1 MIKVIF
7 FDFYG
12 VINID
17 EQPNREIIEFLQANN
32 DKYLFGILSAA
43 NIDLHDWLITHGIN
57 DYFALV
63 QTTGKLG
70 MSKSSEGFY
79 IKALE
84 VLSVK
89 ANSVIF
95 VDDVS
100 EYVEIARGIG
110 MHGIVYDSRH
120 NFLSLIQPLLG

>member
-17 EQPNREIIEFLQANN
+17 GKPNREIAEFIQENN
-32 DKYLFGILSAA
+32 GKYLFGILSAA
-43 NIDLHDWLITHGIN
+43 NIDIHDWLIIHGIN

-70 MSKSSEGFY
+70 LSKASKEFY
-79 IKALE
+79 KKALE
-84 VLSVK
+84 VLSLD
-89 ANSVIF
+89 ANSVVF
-95 VDDVS
+95 VDDVADYI
-100 EYVEIARGIG
+100 EVAREAGI
-110 MHGIVYDSRH
+110 HGIVYDSRQ
-120 NFLSLIQPLLG
+120 NFMGQIKPLLH

>member
-63 QTTGKLG
+63 QTTSKLG

-110 MHGIVYDSRH
+110 MHGIVYDSRQ